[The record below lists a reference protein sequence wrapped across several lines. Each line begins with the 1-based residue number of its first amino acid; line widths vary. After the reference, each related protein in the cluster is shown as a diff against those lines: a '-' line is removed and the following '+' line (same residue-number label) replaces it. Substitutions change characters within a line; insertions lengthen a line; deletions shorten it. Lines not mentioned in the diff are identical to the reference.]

1 MSLTVSNR
9 EAAPVTLT
17 KLQVMWGEI
26 ELDLIRLG
34 GVLIWNAEDFKS
46 PTLIPEESPWL
57 GSGRDIKAGETVK
70 MEIEFESGNAL
81 PGIYH
86 SVDMTFNNG
95 CFRSISN

>member
-9 EAAPVTLT
+9 EAAPVTLI
-17 KLQVMWGEI
+17 KLQVIWGER

-34 GVLIWNAEDFKS
+34 GVLIWNAEDFAS
-46 PTLIPEESPWL
+46 PTVIPDEAPWL
-57 GSGRDIKAGETVK
+57 GPGRDIKAGETVK
-70 MEIEFESGNAL
+70 MEIEFEGGDAR
-81 PGIYH
+81 PGVYH